1 MRKLVVFCDGTWKSA
16 DDKAITN
23 VVKVMDAVLP
33 EDANHNAQILYYGKG
48 VGTAN
53 LLDRL
58 FGGVFGDGL
67 GTNVRDAYRF
77 LVQNYLPGDDIYL
90 FGFSRGAYTAR
101 SLAGMIRCCG
111 LVRKDQANRISE
123 AYDVYRQR
131 HPDGAEKPAAVKF
144 RADYAREV
152 RIKCIG
158 VWDTVGALGVPVGR
172 VLRMLSRKEHGFHDT
187 QLSGRVDY
195 AFHALAIDEKRY
207 TFEPSL
213 WTVAPQANQVV
224 EQVWFCG
231 AHSDVGG
238 GYDETG
244 LSDCALGWML
254 QKAVQAGLAVDPAA
268 LAIQGNEAGILHNE
282 NWANKFFG
290 LPGNIR
296 DVARHPA
303 FNERM
308 DASVGGRAA
317 AASVNPRY
325 APLNYLDAI
334 ANPRSEKLRR
344 PILVRLLRSLLG
356 SNAVATI
363 PKSAPSV
370 AAPVSGQILPAE
382 MADRASMQIQGTPGA
397 ATNDSRPPAP
407 PPPQPRV

>member
-33 EDANHNAQILYYGKG
+33 EDANRNAQILYYGKG

-77 LVQNYLPGDDIYL
+77 LVQNYLPGDEIYL

-111 LVRKDQANRISE
+111 LVRKDQAGRISE

-131 HPDGAEKPAAVKF
+131 HPDGAEKPEAVRF
-144 RADYAREV
+144 RAAYAREV
-152 RIKCIG
+152 RIKCVG

-172 VLRMLSRKEHGFHDT
+172 ILRRLSRKKHGFHDT
-187 QLSGRVDY
+187 QLSGRIDY

-224 EQVWFCG
+224 EQVWFSG

-238 GYDETG
+238 GYEETG
-244 LSDCALGWML
+244 LSDSALGWML
-254 QKAVQAGLAVDPAA
+254 QKAEQAGLAVNPAA
-268 LAIQGNEAGILHNE
+268 LAIQGNPADVLHNE

-296 DVARHPA
+296 DVARHPE
-303 FNERM
+303 FNESLHR
-308 DASVGGRAA
+308 SVADRAA

-325 APLNYLDAI
+325 APLNYLDAV
-334 ANPRSEKLRR
+334 ANPRSANLRR
-344 PILVRLLRSLLG
+344 PVLVRLLRSLLG

-363 PKSAPSV
+363 PKSAPSTV
-370 AAPVSGQILPAE
+370 AAAEAPIDPTRLTIRRTSAPTGEASGNQ
-382 MADRASMQIQGTPGA
+382 
-397 ATNDSRPPAP
+397 
-407 PPPQPRV
+407 PQEKVPEQQVR